1 MADLRWNYLDP
12 RRKTPFYFRV
22 LENGFTNIY
31 NEDGDLL
38 EMLDS
43 RANKRELLLNDGLK
57 EI

>member
-1 MADLRWNYLDP
+1 MADLRWDYTDP
-12 RRKTPFYFRV
+12 KRKHSVYFRV
-22 LENGFTNIY
+22 LGHGFTNIY

-43 RANKRELLLNDGLK
+43 RANTRELLLSDGLK

>member
-1 MADLRWNYLDP
+1 MADLRWNCSDN
-12 RRKTPFYFRV
+12 RRKQSVYFRV

-43 RANKRELLLNDGLK
+43 RANTRELLLQDGLK

>member
-1 MADLRWNYLDP
+1 MADLRWDCLDS
-12 RRKTPFYFRV
+12 RRKSPFYFRV

-31 NEDGDLL
+31 NKDGDLL

-43 RANKRELLLNDGLK
+43 RANTRVLLLSDGLK